1 MDDPFVL
8 IVHGFEGFGRDAIKA
23 GCFPLLEYGNGTFDF
38 VEGDWGVDFGEAW
51 LLGNE
56 FKDGVIDWSVV
67 LYQAMRAESQRR
79 IRMVIKIAG
88 EPSVLFFIVN

>member
-23 GCFPLLEYGNGTFDF
+23 GCFSLLEFGNGTFDF
-38 VEGDWGVDFGEAW
+38 VEGDWGVNFGEAW

-56 FKDGVIDWSVV
+56 VKNSVINWSV
-67 LYQAMRAESQRR
+67 LER
-79 IRMVIKIAG
+79 G
-88 EPSVLFFIVN
+88 NDTLSVVVARHYLISP